1 MRCYTKVCYY
11 EILAGMWVRNGH
23 QIRGQGMTYIQSH
36 FCKSTVDV
44 DVYLLQVT
52 SVYCHLLNVLHA
64 RVSLVFFCC
73 GWLYCGWLFSIGAC
87 SVSLYCFTYFLSILY
102 HNVFGLHCPVMDLAS
117 WCVLQNC
124 CASASGILNVTTI
137 FFSHF
142 LTSYLYL

>member
-73 GWLYCGWLFSIGAC
+73 G
-87 SVSLYCFTYFLSILY
+87 
-102 HNVFGLHCPVMDLAS
+102 
-117 WCVLQNC
+117 
-124 CASASGILNVTTI
+124 
-137 FFSHF
+137 
-142 LTSYLYL
+142 